1 MVSLW
6 TIAKLYASLNNILE
20 YYLLSPSKSE
30 LNVHVSVL
38 STRQTKRRSQIHSS
52 RQLQRVQ
59 LQVYMRKNV
68 RKWSSKVSP
77 WAQEVTQREQ
87 TFVDTF
93 VISHRVDGL
102 IWLPLLS
109 LLLEKL
115 HFMTETEAWRTIL
128 GSTYTMKRN
137 RFLTYS
143 WKSNFLSTVT
153 QNRLI
158 LNMFV
163 IEKVSF
169 ETVLPNPT
177 YSIKLI
183 FVEHQLWYKRPWTVW
198 YGIL

>member
-6 TIAKLYASLNNILE
+6 PIAKLYASLNNILE

-30 LNVHVSVL
+30 SSPLDKEEITDSQQSTTAALSVASL
-38 STRQTKRRSQIHSS
+38 HEGECQEMEQQSEP
-52 RQLQRVQ
+52 
-59 LQVYMRKNV
+59 
-68 RKWSSKVSP
+68 VSP
-77 WAQEVTQREQ
+77 GSDKREQ